1 MAGKDKQEL
10 MFYLKKNQTNKNNK
24 QTNIKPQTH
33 KQINQSNKN
42 PNIANI
48 NVWER
53 LVVKFWYNQ
62 LIFHTILII
71 VAVIGDAQVNIERTM
86 K

>member
-1 MAGKDKQEL
+1 M
-10 MFYLKKNQTNKNNK
+10 LKNKKNNK
-24 QTNIKPQTH
+24 QTKTTIRQTNKNQTH

-48 NVWER
+48 HVWER
-53 LVVKFWYNQ
+53 LVVKFWFNQ

-71 VAVIGDAQVNIERTM
+71 VAIIGDAQVKIERTM